1 MTMWQVA
8 THGTVEAMVD
18 LERDATLEGDGA
30 GRRMSS
36 AVAIARRGAATL
48 GHRAPGA
55 ARVTRAGARG
65 TTTALQQLPDST
77 LRWLA
82 AGSIGL
88 ATGLQVAGAPRLVR
102 VAGVAPALFMGAAIA
117 LRPPQRAAP
126 ATQDGTVRCR
136 LVALDRPGGES
147 MNTGPDASPAAAS
160 VHHGSVTE
168 QQRLDDRL
176 ARQLTRLMR
185 DAAHV
190 REHRERA
197 RASED
202 ERTTRR
208 EAAAMLE
215 LIRAHDLPRANAPK
229 HGGPGTRRP
238 ETAELIR

>member
-1 MTMWQVA
+1 MA
-8 THGTVEAMVD
+8 RA
-18 LERDATLEGDGA
+18 GA
-30 GRRMSS
+30 CR
-36 AVAIARRGAATL
+36 ARSRSPGGVSATL

-65 TTTALQQLPDST
+65 TTTALQQLPDAT

-136 LVALDRPGGES
+136 LVVDRPGGES
-147 MNTGPDASPAAAS
+147 MNTRPDASPAAAS
-160 VHHGSVTE
+160 VHPRPVTE
-168 QQRLDDRL
+168 QQRLDDRF
-176 ARQLTRLMR
+176 ARQMTRLMR

-229 HGGPGTRRP
+229 HGGPRMRRP